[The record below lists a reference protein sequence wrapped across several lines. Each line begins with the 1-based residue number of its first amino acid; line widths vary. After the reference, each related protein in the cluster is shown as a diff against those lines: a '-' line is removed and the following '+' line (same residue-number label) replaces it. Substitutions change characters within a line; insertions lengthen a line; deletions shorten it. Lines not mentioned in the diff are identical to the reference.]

1 MAELK
6 RTQIGRIG
14 CIGED
19 AAAAYL
25 TDSHTEILD
34 RNIRYGKLELD
45 IVFRE
50 DRYVVFAE
58 VKTRTVSSADRP
70 GRFGQPAGAVTYAK
84 QQKLISAARMYL
96 AEKHPGGYI
105 RFDVIEVYVTK
116 NPADGTVR
124 TARINHIRNAFGDR

>member
-6 RTQIGRIG
+6 RSQIGKIG

-25 TDSHTEILD
+25 ARNQLEILD

-50 DRYVVFAE
+50 EKYVVFAE
-58 VKTRTVSSADRP
+58 VKTRTVPRTSQN

-84 QQKLISAARMYL
+84 QQKLIAAARMYL
-96 AEKHPGGYI
+96 AEKHPGGYV
-105 RFDVIEVYVTK
+105 RFDVIEVFLK
-116 NPADGTVR
+116 KKPADGSVCTD
-124 TARINHIRNAFGDR
+124 RINHIRNAFGDR